1 MRFEADQPAV
11 EFQTGHALWALA
23 AAGIPSDHP
32 QVARAIRF
40 LLARQ
45 QPFGGWMDP
54 LQSYENFRTPF
65 RETQFAVVALSTYF
79 PSNRSRRKGWNA
91 RVDRLSEDP
100 VELLGQIDRLWD
112 PPPAAVLEKLEQAA
126 ASNDALIRQQAVE
139 ALGRLG
145 GAETL
150 GAAIELLGD
159 PSKLVQRTAA
169 RAVRQIYSRH
179 ENAPAEALLA
189 ALDSRDGRARWGATR
204 VFATHF
210 AALARSPK
218 FAGALA
224 RRVADPIA
232 TIRMQALKGLWQFWF
247 WTPDEGAR
255 DRIEDTFLS
264 AMARPQHPWV
274 ERNLREGIYNLAD
287 ENIRYFYN
295 NWVPLLARAED
306 RERAIHGRLVLES
319 RLARKFAETL
329 ERGSER
335 QKRTLLAGLAE
346 LQLRRAD
353 VYDLAADQSRP
364 APAIYNRIGNDIEQS
379 VFFGASADRF
389 ARALLPL
396 LDSPDAETR
405 RLASMAA
412 LLTRDITFP
421 GVIQAAGRPGKD
433 RDALLQVLAGR
444 ESEYPEVVKAMRPPA
459 ARSAARAA
467 TGPAAHRSRSA
478 ATRPDATFF
487 RGYVQPIL
495 EKRGKDGYACVHCHS
510 SHTLFNGSYAT
521 ALNVVDVDHPE
532 NSLILRKPTSSAE
545 SEGTLGAKTLSHG
558 GGVRWE
564 KDSPEYQTIL
574 KWIRGAGQ

>member
-1 MRFEADQPAV
+1 
-11 EFQTGHALWALA
+11 
-23 AAGIPSDHP
+23 
-32 QVARAIRF
+32 VARAIRF

-79 PSNRSRRKGWNA
+79 PANRSRRKGWNA
-91 RVDRLSEDP
+91 RLDRLSEDP
-100 VELLGQIDRLWD
+100 AELLAQIDRLWD

-145 GAETL
+145 GAERL

-295 NWVPLLARAED
+295 NWVPLLA
-306 RERAIHGRLVLES
+306 
-319 RLARKFAETL
+319 
-329 ERGSER
+329 
-335 QKRTLLAGLAE
+335 GLAE

-421 GVIQAAGRPGKD
+421 GVIQAAGRPGKE

-574 KWIRGAGQ
+574 EWIRGAGQ